1 MIPERAAAYALAVVC
16 AFQAI
21 HPSRR
26 INAQGWRSIDIRI
39 GRLSVQ
45 ATNNADS
52 ACSGRLV
59 EKKEEGFCSSKRSI
73 LLLHG
78 GPTDL
83 KILNICIRDSGCMT
97 AWLDGSQM
105 AGLSRKTDRED

>member
-1 MIPERAAAYALAVVC
+1 MIPERAAAYVLAVVC
-16 AFQAI
+16 AFQAL

-45 ATNNADS
+45 ATNNTDS
-52 ACSGRLV
+52 VCS
-59 EKKEEGFCSSKRSI
+59 EKLAGKEEVGSCSSKRAI
-73 LLLHG
+73 LRLHE

-83 KILNICIRDSGCMT
+83 KTLSICIRHSGCIT

-105 AGLSRKTDRED
+105 AGWSPKTDDFE

>member
-1 MIPERAAAYALAVVC
+1 MIPERAAAYVLAVVC
-16 AFQAI
+16 AFLAL
-21 HPSRR
+21 HPSRG

-52 ACSGRLV
+52 VCSERLV
-59 EKKEEGFCSSKRSI
+59 GKKEEGLCSSKRAI

-83 KILNICIRDSGCMT
+83 KTLSICIGDSGCMT
-97 AWLDGSQM
+97 AWLDGSQT
-105 AGLSRKTDRED
+105 AGWSPKTDREN